1 MSTSTLRNFCGA
13 FLLTAL
19 CFGALSKAHAG
30 QLAPFTS
37 NWTLNPEV
45 SSAVITGDFDH
56 DGRVDLAYTD
66 EIANTITVLCST
78 GAISVY
84 PTGNAPNQIVNLNGN
99 LAVMDGKDLF
109 ITVLLNYGDPFTVG
123 TPISLAGSPI
133 AITAVDLNRDGIGD
147 LAVIDCASSCSL
159 QTFFQNA
166 SGVFTLSQTLPL
178 PTGPSTYK
186 RLMGTADLNLDGW
199 PDLVLF
205 SGDLRLMTF
214 TGSAGGQLHTYSWY
228 DLPAGTVATS
238 MSIASFGPDL
248 PPDLVVRVIDPCGAS
263 CSYTNHV
270 DLFSGIGLGS
280 FAFNGQ
286 VAVKASG
293 SGGLIVAA
301 EINNDQAQDFVT
313 VSSDPNA
320 PAVQYSI
327 GHGYAAFDPVV
338 TFSAS
343 PGTKPDKPTD
353 MLVRDMNF
361 DSRRD
366 IVIATS
372 DALGN
377 DYAGIFSLMNNTPK
391 SNCSSPDARNLAIS
405 LCSPIAN
412 STIKSPVTIQAVA
425 NAPNGVKRIDLWVDG
440 VKQQQLWS
448 DQIWTEV
455 TLQPGRHSIG
465 LAAFDQN
472 DGTAATSPV
481 SFTVK

>member
-1 MSTSTLRNFCGA
+1 
-13 FLLTAL
+13 
-19 CFGALSKAHAG
+19 
-30 QLAPFTS
+30 
-37 NWTLNPEV
+37 
-45 SSAVITGDFDH
+45 
-56 DGRVDLAYTD
+56 
-66 EIANTITVLCST
+66 
-78 GAISVY
+78 
-84 PTGNAPNQIVNLNGN
+84 
-99 LAVMDGKDLF
+99 
-109 ITVLLNYGDPFTVG
+109 
-123 TPISLAGSPI
+123 
-133 AITAVDLNRDGIGD
+133 
-147 LAVIDCASSCSL
+147 
-159 QTFFQNA
+159 
-166 SGVFTLSQTLPL
+166 
-178 PTGPSTYK
+178 
-186 RLMGTADLNLDGW
+186 
-199 PDLVLF
+199 
-205 SGDLRLMTF
+205 
-214 TGSAGGQLHTYSWY
+214 
-228 DLPAGTVATS
+228 

-301 EINNDQAQDFVT
+301 DINNDQAQDFVT